1 ALLIRALAQLAPE
14 LPQIKLLIVGQ
25 DYPPG
30 NNHTNELRALCA
42 ELGVTDQVIFTGL
55 RSDVP
60 RLMAAADI
68 LAMPSFEEPFG
79 LVYAEAMAMKKPVV
93 AFDNGGTPEVVEHE
107 KSGLLSPQDDVPALA
122 ANVRRLALDP
132 ALRLR
137 MGEYGRQQVEAR
149 FVPQRLAKDVARVYT
164 QLLGRS

>member
-1 ALLIRALAQLAPE
+1 VAEQPD
-14 LPQIKLLIVGQ
+14 IKLLVVGQ

-30 NNHTNELRALCA
+30 NNHTNELRELAA
-42 ELGVTDQVIFTGL
+42 ELGVSKHVVFTGL

-122 ANVRRLALDP
+122 ANLRRLVNDP
-132 ALRLR
+132 ELRRR
-137 MGEYGRQQVEAR
+137 MGEYGRQRVEAR
-149 FVPQRLAKDVARVYT
+149 FVPERLAHDVGHVYE
-164 QLLGRS
+164 QVLSKG